1 MFPLLRTRETVILLC
16 AALLVVQIF
25 LTGIVTRAYHQ
36 KLAALAQQWLAA
48 GEQELKLGHA
58 TGALADFRNA
68 LVYAPD
74 DSQIQLRLALAL
86 AASGRDNEANAYLL
100 GLLARAPADAP
111 VNLALARISAAGG
124 PEADAMRYYHS
135 AIYGVWPRDGE
146 TNRLKTRL
154 ELCQFL
160 IARHDTSG
168 AEAELIAFA
177 AEIPNEGGGTLDEQA
192 GELFLTVGDANRAL
206 VEFRR
211 ALAAPHPPAGSLRGA
226 GLAAF
231 QLGDYFQAERY
242 LDRASRIR
250 KDDPMVS
257 QSLTMSR
264 LVLVWNP
271 YATGLSATER
281 ADRAR
286 HDFEQ
291 AFSRLQSCAR
301 QNDVNVSVKPV
312 PQSDLATLYAKA
324 VSLRPQLTEQGFR
337 RDPGLFD
344 ATMNLVFNIENLVAQ
359 QCGPPKGFDQVL
371 VLIGKSPRNVQ
382 Q

>member
-1 MFPLLRTRETVILLC
+1 
-16 AALLVVQIF
+16 
-25 LTGIVTRAYHQ
+25 
-36 KLAALAQQWLAA
+36 
-48 GEQELKLGHA
+48 
-58 TGALADFRNA
+58 
-68 LVYAPD
+68 
-74 DSQIQLRLALAL
+74 
-86 AASGRDNEANAYLL
+86 
-100 GLLARAPADAP
+100 
-111 VNLALARISAAGG
+111 
-124 PEADAMRYYHS
+124 MRYYHS

-264 LVLVWNP
+264 LVLCGTRMQLV
-271 YATGLSATER
+271 SA
-281 ADRAR
+281 
-286 HDFEQ
+286 
-291 AFSRLQSCAR
+291 
-301 QNDVNVSVKPV
+301 
-312 PQSDLATLYAKA
+312 
-324 VSLRPQLTEQGFR
+324 
-337 RDPGLFD
+337 
-344 ATMNLVFNIENLVAQ
+344 
-359 QCGPPKGFDQVL
+359 
-371 VLIGKSPRNVQ
+371 PRNAPIALVTTSSRHSRACNRALDRMM
-382 Q
+382 